1 MGKSDVGELSNK
13 IMERMKNLV
22 LDCILSVRKFFLRN
36 VKKKE
41 FELFGFDFLIDQDL
55 RTWLLEV
62 NNNPYL
68 GIPNKFIK

>member
-1 MGKSDVGELSNK
+1 MGKSDVGELSNR

-41 FELFGFDFLIDQDL
+41 FELFGFDFLID
-55 RTWLLEV
+55 
-62 NNNPYL
+62 
-68 GIPNKFIK
+68 